1 MAAANAKDAL
11 PELEIAPDPLSA
23 ATGADC
29 VVICTE
35 WPEIRNLDAGE
46 LKEVMAY
53 PVVVDGRNAFD
64 SESMADHGFLYY
76 PTGRPPL
83 L

>member
-1 MAAANAKDAL
+1 
-11 PELEIAPDPLSA
+11 
-23 ATGADC
+23 
-29 VVICTE
+29 
-35 WPEIRNLDAGE
+35 
-46 LKEVMAY
+46 MAY

-64 SESMADHGFLYY
+64 SEIMADHGFLYY